1 LELYPEYY
9 DCLVYR
15 GKLQLKKENYY
26 HALKDFSEA
35 IKINRSKGFAYI
47 GKGMCEKELGH
58 LEEAIETLTTGAN
71 TDMGHVC
78 IEKRG
83 IVYFEKGE
91 YDLALRDLE
100 HCTQL

>member
-1 LELYPEYY
+1 
-9 DCLVYR
+9 
-15 GKLQLKKENYY
+15 
-26 HALKDFSEA
+26 
-35 IKINRSKGFAYI
+35 
-47 GKGMCEKELGH
+47 MCEKELGH
-58 LEEAIETLTTGAN
+58 FEEAIETLTTGVN

-100 HCTQL
+100 QCTQL